1 MTGWNLVLLF
11 GLAAGVPPSATAP
24 PAVHLQSPQFFAL
37 SVADAATEARWY
49 QEILG
54 LKVLRDFRPPGTA
67 IHVVLLQSDAVRV
80 ERLQHG
86 DAKPLAQAPDRY
98 LVHGLFKVG
107 FTVPDLDA
115 TVRALKAK
123 GVAFPY
129 DLTKDPATGL
139 RFAICKDAEGNE
151 IQIFSPR

>member
-11 GLAAGVPPSATAP
+11 GLLAVAPTPATAP
-24 PAVHLQSPQFFAL
+24 PAHPQAPQFFAL
-37 SVADAATEARWY
+37 SVADAAAEARWY
-49 QEILG
+49 QENLG

-67 IHVVLLQSDAVRV
+67 IHVVLLQSDALMI
-80 ERLQHG
+80 ELLQHG
-86 DAKPLAQAPDRY
+86 DAKPLTQAPDRY

-107 FTVPDLDA
+107 FTVPDLEA

-129 DLTKDPATGL
+129 DVTKDPATGL
-139 RFAICKDAEGNE
+139 RFAIFKDVEGNE